1 MVVAH
6 GPISVDGMSVDLT
19 RWACKVD
26 LCGMSWSMLS
36 ERGRELVAEKRML
49 PSSVCFSETRDINIQ
64 ILERRGKIFE
74 IFVVECVRE
83 SFDVLKEDV
92 K

>member
-1 MVVAH
+1 
-6 GPISVDGMSVDLT
+6 
-19 RWACKVD
+19 
-26 LCGMSWSMLS
+26 MLS

-64 ILERRGKIFE
+64 ILEGRGKIFE

-83 SFDVLKEDV
+83 SFDVLKEDA